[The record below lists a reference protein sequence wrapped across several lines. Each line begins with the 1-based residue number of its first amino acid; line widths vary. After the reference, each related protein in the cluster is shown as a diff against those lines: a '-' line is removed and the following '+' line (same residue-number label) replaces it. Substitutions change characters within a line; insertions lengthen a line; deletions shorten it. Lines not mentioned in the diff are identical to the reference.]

1 MAPLQ
6 KTRSKTAQ
14 KSAQKAARIAA
25 KVNRTKDQ
33 KLLQKNVMKSLVAT
47 VLEKEREI
55 KQSQRERLPKNYLKD
70 LISGFSNV
78 IPMLTVKSL
87 KNAVAYHKKKNMSI
101 HSDVST
107 VEQTTTTDEP
117 SELSPTNSTSSSD
130 SKVKHAKQ
138 GRPKQEFLR
147 KNKIEY
153 SMAMNEVTQMTA
165 DLKQKEGVLTNE
177 SFQKIVM
184 EVKNKRNLPD
194 DFEIKKNTVTRRLQR
209 KKIIVEPHECMGGL
223 DSPLAEIEPS
233 IVQIV
238 LCMTKFRQS
247 LTSREIMQL
256 VNSAIEGTIHQE
268 KLIAFKLRN

>member
-107 VEQTTTTDEP
+107 VEQ
-117 SELSPTNSTSSSD
+117 NNNY
-130 SKVKHAKQ
+130 
-138 GRPKQEFLR
+138 G
-147 KNKIEY
+147 
-153 SMAMNEVTQMTA
+153 
-165 DLKQKEGVLTNE
+165 
-177 SFQKIVM
+177 
-184 EVKNKRNLPD
+184 
-194 DFEIKKNTVTRRLQR
+194 
-209 KKIIVEPHECMGGL
+209 
-223 DSPLAEIEPS
+223 
-233 IVQIV
+233 
-238 LCMTKFRQS
+238 
-247 LTSREIMQL
+247 
-256 VNSAIEGTIHQE
+256 
-268 KLIAFKLRN
+268 